1 MLMSTKLLLKLLAA
15 YCVFAAACDAGAQN
29 YPTHAVRI
37 ILPYPP
43 GGSLDALGRMVFDRM
58 SQSLGQQFVIDYR
71 PGASGSIGTELV
83 ARAAPDGYTILLNTL
98 PFVVN
103 PSLYKK
109 LPYDTV
115 KDFAPVSLMAS
126 SPFVL
131 VVHPSVPAKSVAEF
145 VALAKRQPGKLNYS
159 SAGIGTNLHVAAELF
174 KNLTKT
180 DIVHI
185 AYKGGGP
192 ALIAIVGGEADLAF
206 IGVQPALPHMQAG
219 KLRAL
224 GITSAKRAPS
234 LPDLPAIG
242 ETVAGYDFS
251 SWWGML
257 APAAT
262 PPAIVQTLSD
272 AIARASR
279 TPDVAKRF
287 EQEGVEIVAGTP
299 AQFAANIK
307 SDIARW
313 AKVIKDN
320 KIEPQ

>member
-1 MLMSTKLLLKLLAA
+1 MFAKTLSKLLAGC
-15 YCVFAAACDAGAQN
+15 CVFATFNSNAQT
-29 YPTHAVRI
+29 YPNHVVRI

-43 GGSLDALGRMVFDRM
+43 GGSMDALGRMVFDRL
-58 SQSLGQQFVIDYR
+58 SQALGQQFVIDYR
-71 PGASGSIGTELV
+71 PGASGGIGTEIV
-83 ARAAPDGYTILLNTL
+83 ARAAPDGHTLLLNTL

-115 KDFAPVSLMAS
+115 KDFAPVSLLAT

-145 VALAKRQPGKLNYS
+145 VALAKKQPGKLNYS

-180 DIVHI
+180 DILHVP
-185 AYKGGGP
+185 YKGGGA
-192 ALIAIVGGEADLAF
+192 ALIATVGGEADLSF
-206 IGVQPALPHMQAG
+206 IGVQPALPHMQSG

-234 LPDLPAIG
+234 LPELPAIG
-242 ETVAGYDFS
+242 ETVAGYEFS
-251 SWWGML
+251 SWWGLL

-262 PPAIVQTLSD
+262 PPATVQLLSE
-272 AIARASR
+272 AIAKATR

-287 EQEGVEIVAGTP
+287 EQDGVDAVAGTP
-299 AQFAANIK
+299 AQFAASIK

-313 AKVIKDN
+313 AKVIRDN

>member
-1 MLMSTKLLLKLLAA
+1 MFAKALTAFVA
-15 YCVFAAACDAGAQN
+15 VYCVFAACFVSAQP
-29 YPTHAVRI
+29 YPNHVVRI

-43 GGSLDALGRMVFDRM
+43 GGSLDSLGRLVFDRV

-71 PGASGSIGTELV
+71 PGASGSIGTEVV
-83 ARAAPDGYTILLNTL
+83 AHAAPDGHTILLNTL

-115 KDFAPVSLMAS
+115 KDFAPVSLLAS

-131 VVHPSVPAKSVAEF
+131 VVHPSVPAKTVAEF
-145 VALAKRQPGKLNYS
+145 IALAKQRPGKLNYS

-180 DIVHI
+180 DIVHVP
-185 AYKGGGP
+185 YKGGGA
-192 ALIAIVGGEADLAF
+192 ALIATVGGEADLSF
-206 IGVQPALPHMQAG
+206 IGVQPALPHVQAG

-224 GITSAKRAPS
+224 GITSVKRSAS
-234 LPDLPAIG
+234 LPDLPTIG
-242 ETVAGYDFS
+242 ETVRGYEFS

-257 APAAT
+257 VPAAT

-272 AIARASR
+272 AIAKAMRA
-279 TPDVAKRF
+279 PDVAKRF
-287 EQEGVEIVAGTP
+287 EQDGVDVVASTP
-299 AQFAANIK
+299 AEFAASIK

-313 AKVIKDN
+313 AKVIRDN
-320 KIEPQ
+320 RIEPQ

>member
-1 MLMSTKLLLKLLAA
+1 MRLKTRLILLAMV
-15 YCVFAAACDAGAQN
+15 CMFAAAFGVNAQT
-29 YPTHAVRI
+29 YPNHVVRI

-43 GGSLDALGRMVFDRM
+43 GGSMDALGRMVFDRL

-71 PGASGSIGTELV
+71 PGASGGIGTEVV
-83 ARAAPDGYTILLNTL
+83 ARAAPDGHTLLLNTL

-115 KDFAPVSLMAS
+115 KDFAPVSLLAT

-131 VVHPSVPAKSVAEF
+131 VVHPSVPATTVAQF

-180 DIVHI
+180 DILHVP
-185 AYKGGGP
+185 YKGGGA
-192 ALIAIVGGEADLAF
+192 ALIATVGGEADLSF
-206 IGVQPALPHMQAG
+206 IGVQPAFPHMQSG

-234 LPDLPAIG
+234 LPALPTIG
-242 ETVAGYDFS
+242 ETVAGYEFS
-251 SWWGML
+251 SWWGLL

-262 PPAIVQTLSD
+262 PPATVQLLSE
-272 AIARASR
+272 AIAKAVRA
-279 TPDVAKRF
+279 PEIAKRF
-287 EQEGVEIVAGTP
+287 EQDGVEAVAGTP
-299 AQFAANIK
+299 AQFGESIK

-313 AKVIKDN
+313 AKVIRDN
-320 KIEPQ
+320 RIEPQ

>member
-1 MLMSTKLLLKLLAA
+1 
-15 YCVFAAACDAGAQN
+15 
-29 YPTHAVRI
+29 
-37 ILPYPP
+37 
-43 GGSLDALGRMVFDRM
+43 MVFDRM
-58 SQSLGQQFVIDYR
+58 SQTLGQQFVIDYR

-83 ARAAPDGYTILLNTL
+83 ARAAPDGHTILLNTL

-115 KDFAPVSLMAS
+115 KDFAPVSLLAS

-131 VVHPSVPAKSVAEF
+131 VVHPSVPVKTVAEF
-145 VALAKRQPGKLNYS
+145 IALAKQRPGKLNYS

-174 KNLTKT
+174 KNLSKT
-180 DIVHI
+180 DLLHVP
-185 AYKGGGP
+185 YKGGGA
-192 ALIAIVGGEADLAF
+192 ALIATVGGEADLSF

-224 GITSAKRAPS
+224 GITGAKRAPS
-234 LPDLPAIG
+234 LPALPTIG
-242 ETVAGYDFS
+242 ETVPGYEFS

-257 APAAT
+257 VPAAT

-272 AIARASR
+272 AIAKAMRA
-279 TPDVAKRF
+279 PDVAKRF
-287 EQEGVEIVAGTP
+287 EQDGVDIVASTP
-299 AQFAANIK
+299 AEFAASIK

-313 AKVIKDN
+313 AKVIRDN

>member
-1 MLMSTKLLLKLLAA
+1 MLFKILSKLLAVSFILLA
-15 YCVFAAACDAGAQN
+15 SAASAQN
-29 YPTHAVRI
+29 YPNHVVRI

-43 GGSLDALGRMVFDRM
+43 GGSMDALGRMVFDRL

-71 PGASGSIGTELV
+71 PGASGGIGTEVV
-83 ARAAPDGYTILLNTL
+83 ARAAPDGHTLLLNTL

-115 KDFAPVSLMAS
+115 KDFAPVSLLAT

-131 VVHPSVPAKSVAEF
+131 VVHPSVPATTVAQF
-145 VALAKRQPGKLNYS
+145 VALAKKQPGKLNYS

-180 DIVHI
+180 DILHVP
-185 AYKGGGP
+185 YKGGGA
-192 ALIAIVGGEADLAF
+192 ALIATVGGEADLSF
-206 IGVQPALPHMQAG
+206 IGVQPAFPHMQSG

-234 LPDLPAIG
+234 LPALPTSG
-242 ETVAGYDFS
+242 ETVAGYEFS
-251 SWWGML
+251 SWWGVL

-262 PPAIVQTLSD
+262 PPAVVQLLSE
-272 AIARASR
+272 AIAKAVRA
-279 TPDVAKRF
+279 PEIAKRF
-287 EQEGVEIVAGTP
+287 EQDGVEAVAGTP
-299 AQFAANIK
+299 AQFGESIK

-313 AKVIKDN
+313 AKVIRDN
-320 KIEPQ
+320 RIEPQ

>member
-1 MLMSTKLLLKLLAA
+1 MFAKALSAFVA
-15 YCVFAAACDAGAQN
+15 VYCAFAACFASAQP
-29 YPTHAVRI
+29 YPNHVVRI

-43 GGSLDALGRMVFDRM
+43 GGSLDSLGRLVFDRV

-71 PGASGSIGTELV
+71 PGASGSIGTEVV
-83 ARAAPDGYTILLNTL
+83 AHAAPDGHTILLNTL

-115 KDFAPVSLMAS
+115 KDFAPVSLLAS

-131 VVHPSVPAKSVAEF
+131 VVHPSVPAKTVAEF
-145 VALAKRQPGKLNYS
+145 IALAKQRPGKLNYS

-180 DIVHI
+180 DIVHVP
-185 AYKGGGP
+185 YKGGGA
-192 ALIAIVGGEADLAF
+192 ALIATVGGEADLSF
-206 IGVQPALPHMQAG
+206 IGVQPALPHVQAG

-224 GITSAKRAPS
+224 GITSVKRSAS
-234 LPDLPAIG
+234 LPDLPTIG
-242 ETVAGYDFS
+242 ETVRGYEFS

-257 APAAT
+257 VPAAT
-262 PPAIVQTLSD
+262 PPAIVQILSD
-272 AIARASR
+272 AIAKAMRA
-279 TPDVAKRF
+279 PDVAKRF
-287 EQEGVEIVAGTP
+287 EQDGVDVVASTP
-299 AQFAANIK
+299 AEFAASIK

-313 AKVIKDN
+313 AKVIRDN
-320 KIEPQ
+320 RIEPQ

>member
-1 MLMSTKLLLKLLAA
+1 MLFKFFSRLLAA
-15 YCVFAAACDAGAQN
+15 GFILIASSASAQP
-29 YPTHAVRI
+29 YPNHVVRI

-58 SQSLGQQFVIDYR
+58 SQTLGQQFVIDYR

-83 ARAAPDGYTILLNTL
+83 ARAVPDGHTILLNTL

-115 KDFAPVSLMAS
+115 KDFAPVSLLAS

-131 VVHPSVPAKSVAEF
+131 VVHPSVPVKTVAEF
-145 VALAKRQPGKLNYS
+145 IALAKQRPGKLNYS

-174 KNLTKT
+174 KNLSKT
-180 DIVHI
+180 DLLHVP
-185 AYKGGGP
+185 YKGGGA
-192 ALIAIVGGEADLAF
+192 ALIATVGGEADLSF
-206 IGVQPALPHMQAG
+206 IGVQPALPHVQAG

-224 GITSAKRAPS
+224 GITSVKRAPS
-234 LPDLPAIG
+234 LPALPTIG
-242 ETVAGYDFS
+242 ETVPGYEFS

-257 APAAT
+257 VPAAT

-272 AIARASR
+272 AIVKAMRA
-279 TPDVAKRF
+279 PDVAKRF
-287 EQEGVEIVAGTP
+287 EQDGVDIVASTP
-299 AQFAANIK
+299 AEFAASIK

-313 AKVIKDN
+313 GKVIRDN
-320 KIEPQ
+320 RIEPQ